1 MKKFIIF
8 ISIVF
13 AAQYLSAQDE
23 AIFAHYHINRTL
35 VNPAFAGSNNNHE
48 VFLHARAQWTG
59 FPGAPKTYALSYNG
73 AFGKKFG
80 LGAMAFSDN
89 AASLS
94 RTKIA
99 LNYAFKYKIRKFD
112 MSLGMGVDFR
122 NTSVT
127 GSIPLAEGGDRL
139 LGDAIDGIGD
149 FDATLG
155 IAAIYN
161 KETFISLAFPN
172 LVSSRKGD
180 VSAGDNDSKL
190 FDFFMFNIGHKFA
203 VDDNSFTIT
212 PSILVRRVR
221 TAPFTADFN
230 IIAGFLN
237 EMLQTGL
244 SYRAGTGG
252 ALGLLLGTKFKNVSV
267 FYSYDVAFQGFQT
280 YNSGTHELTIGFGFA
295 KKDEGDRA
303 KDFR

>member
-1 MKKFIIF
+1 MKKLIIF

-13 AAQYLSAQDE
+13 AAQIVSAQDE
-23 AIFAHYHINRTL
+23 AIFAHYHINKTL
-35 VNPAFAGSNNNHE
+35 INPAFAGSNNNHE
-48 VFLHARAQWTG
+48 IFLHAKAQWTG

-89 AASLS
+89 AASLT
-94 RTKIA
+94 RTKLA
-99 LNYAFKYKIRKFD
+99 FNYAFKYKVRKFD
-112 MSLGMGVDFR
+112 MSLGMGIDFR
-122 NTSVT
+122 KTSVAAKL
-127 GSIPLAEGGDRL
+127 PLAELGDRL
-139 LGDAIDGIGD
+139 LGDAKNGIGD

-155 IAAIYN
+155 VAAIYD
-161 KETFISLAFPN
+161 KQTFISLAFPN

-190 FDFFMFNIGHKFA
+190 FDFFMFNVGHKFA
-203 VDDNSFTIT
+203 VDDNSFTLT
-212 PSILVRRVR
+212 PSILVRSVR

-230 IIAGFLN
+230 ILAGFLN

-244 SYRAGTGG
+244 SYRTGTGG

-267 FYSYDVAFQGFQT
+267 YYSYDVAFQGFQT
-280 YNSGTHELTIGFGFA
+280 YNSGTHELTIGFDFG
-295 KKDEGDRA
+295 KKEDIE
-303 KDFR
+303 K

>member
-1 MKKFIIF
+1 MKKIILF
-8 ISIVF
+8 ISFIF
-13 AAQYLSAQDE
+13 AAQFVSAQDE
-23 AIFAHYHINRTL
+23 AIFAHYHINKML
-35 VNPAFAGSNNNHE
+35 VNPAFAGANDNHE
-48 VFLHARAQWTG
+48 VFLHARAQWSG

-73 AFGKKFG
+73 AFGNKFG

-89 AASLS
+89 AASLN
-94 RTKIA
+94 RTKLA

-112 MSLGMGVDFR
+112 MSLGMGTEFR
-122 NTSVT
+122 TTSVT
-127 GSIPLAEGGDRL
+127 GNTPLAELGDRL
-139 LGDAIDGIGD
+139 LNEAVDGIGD
-149 FDATLG
+149 FDASLG
-155 IAAIYN
+155 IVAIYD
-161 KETFISLAFPN
+161 KETFISLSFPN

-180 VSAGDNDSKL
+180 ESAGDDDSKL
-190 FDFFMFNIGHKFA
+190 FDYFMFNVGHKFG

-212 PSILVRRVR
+212 PSILVRSVR

-230 IIAGFLN
+230 ILAGFLD

-244 SYRAGTGG
+244 SYRTGTGG

-267 FYSYDVAFQGFQT
+267 FYSYDVAFQSFQT
-280 YNSGTHELTIGFGFA
+280 YNSGTHEITIGFDFG